1 MSSSTNKILTIY
13 NSRKTLVELLKNLQ
27 YDMTEYE
34 NFTINEIDAMFSNN
48 QLDLLVSKTYEPNRK
63 LYVRYTKQ
71 LRPNNLQQLIEDLY
85 EMEQVLTK
93 EDTLV
98 IVMDD
103 EPNDTILS
111 KITHLY
117 ERDGIFV
124 VIHNIQRLQYNILNH
139 VLVPTG
145 RILTEKEVAEVKEQY
160 NITNERQFPE
170 ISRFDPHALAL
181 CIRPGEVCHFIR
193 KSQTAMFSDFYR
205 ICV

>member
-170 ISRFDPHALAL
+170 ISRFDPQSLAL